1 MFPAWSPNQL
11 GHNCEECGYVYCNT
25 EDIYLHDYKHFG
37 IKGLFKFALQHKSHI
52 LKDWNICHKI
62 RGSLMNPH
70 CHSFNVPL
78 EPNQQINPSFI
89 SAELLKIRK
98 FLGHAF
104 KVGVGVSR
112 ILVSRVPSPMPELEF
127 YRYVLVCLIM
137 YVLHACVILI
147 TILI

>member
-11 GHNCEECGYVYCNT
+11 GHKCVECGYSYENI
-25 EDIYLHDYKHFG
+25 EDIYLHDYKHAG
-37 IKGLFKFALQHKSHI
+37 IPGLFKHAIQHKSHI
-52 LKDWNICHKI
+52 LKEWNIRHKI
-62 RGSLMNPH
+62 RGNLMNPH

-112 ILVSRVPSPMPELEF
+112 ILVSRVPSRMPALEF
-127 YRYVLVCLIM
+127 YRYVHVFFMTYTI
-137 YVLHACVILI
+137 YSVIVLPH
-147 TILI
+147 